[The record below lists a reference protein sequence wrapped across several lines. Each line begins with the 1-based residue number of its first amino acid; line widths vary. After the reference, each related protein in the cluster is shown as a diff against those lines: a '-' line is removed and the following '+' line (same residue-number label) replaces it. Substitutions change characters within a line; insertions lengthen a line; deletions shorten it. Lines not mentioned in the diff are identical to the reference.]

1 MIFLKK
7 IFLTLRLLMLRIL
20 ANNHDFS
27 VSLDDLAFFADR
39 FYGRSYLHLSASF
52 AFGAGIKRFR
62 APAALSPALFRFIY
76 HAM

>member
-1 MIFLKK
+1 
-7 IFLTLRLLMLRIL
+7 MLRIL

-62 APAALSPALFRFIY
+62 APVALSPALFRLFITPCDS
-76 HAM
+76 ASGQIIR